1 MAGIS
6 AWGEPVSAIAIRKYR
21 QDDQH
26 QVAALWE
33 TVLPDSQP
41 HNQPEVVLAKKL
53 AVDDLIFVAE
63 EDARVVGTT
72 IAGWDGHRGWLYSVA
87 VLPDCQRRGIASQ
100 LVQEALAA
108 LRLLGCDKV
117 NLQVRTGNE
126 AVIAFYESLNFSVEG
141 RTSMGFKL

>member
-1 MAGIS
+1 M
-6 AWGEPVSAIAIRKYR
+6 SAIAIRKYR

-63 EDARVVGTT
+63 ADARVVGTT
-72 IAGWDGHRGWLYSVA
+72 IAGWEGHRGWLYSVA
-87 VLPDCQRRGIASQ
+87 VLPGCQRRGIASR

-126 AVIAFYESLNFSVEG
+126 AVIAFYESLNFFVEG
-141 RTSMGFKL
+141 RTSMGVKL

>member
-1 MAGIS
+1 M
-6 AWGEPVSAIAIRKYR
+6 SAIAIRKYR

-41 HNQPEVVLAKKL
+41 HNQPEVVLAKL
-53 AVDDLIFVAE
+53 AVDVLIFVAE
-63 EDARVVGTT
+63 ADARVVGTT

-87 VLPDCQRRGIASQ
+87 VLPDCQRRGIASR

-108 LRLLGCDKV
+108 LRLLGCDKF

-141 RTSMGFKL
+141 RTSMGVKL